1 MQITLGMAKELIAP
15 TFGAGAFG
23 VSDPAVAINKAIR
36 ALAAM
41 SGWKCLRR
49 TVRFTAT
56 APEFSLPQGCDGLVR
71 VCVNGHPASVRD
83 RGFTFLQSG
92 IGANPPPGY
101 VEVPVR
107 NVVDM
112 GFYPLQERLRF
123 PVRLLAVS
131 GSPVGVS
138 LDIRARTPDGLP
150 ARLLIPVVSYD
161 IFSGDASESDST
173 GGSLSSLPTASVDSV
188 SIVGDPSSPITLYAL
203 DGDPLDSSRARPVAV
218 YHPSV
223 KAPSFRWYRMPG
235 LRPGTPVD
243 ILAETRID
251 PLPLVGDSDVL
262 PFTTVEPIEWMI
274 RADWESR
281 SGEVDRAQKYRD
293 MASAWLMQHE
303 TVDETVQE
311 PVIVNSIFDGS
322 PGEISEDSWNI

>member
-92 IGANPPPGY
+92 IGPNPPPGY

-123 PVRLLAVS
+123 PAHLMAVS
-131 GSPVGVS
+131 EAPAGASLDVRARLPDGSP
-138 LDIRARTPDGLP
+138 ARFTL
-150 ARLLIPVVSYD
+150 PVVPFSA
-161 IFSGDASESDST
+161 FSGDGSDTDST
-173 GGSLSSLPTASVDSV
+173 GGFLSSSPTASVDSV
-188 SIVGDPSSPITLYAL
+188 SIAGEPSARVALYAL
-203 DGDPLDSSRARPVAV
+203 RGRDLDFMSSTLVAT

-223 KAPSFRWYRMPG
+223 KAPSFRWYRIPG
-235 LRPGTPVD
+235 LPPGTPAD

-251 PLPLVGDSDVL
+251 PLPLVEDSDVL
-262 PFTTVEPIEWMI
+262 PFTTVEPVEWML

-293 MASAWLMQHE
+293 MAAAWLVQQE

-311 PVIVNSIFDGS
+311 PVIINSIFDGS
-322 PGEISEDSWNI
+322 PGEISADAWNI